1 MNIPQTSDRLDLI
14 SSSRSGAGDLTGDPF
29 GYVTGV
35 LAVIIHASYL
45 VLIQKSSLDSEYG
58 PLTAQYAIATMASP
72 VRTVEQGINTAEGR
86 GLIPTE
92 KFLTDFLNASTS
104 LLTFSFFLCSLPP
117 LFMIVSSRLSRFPSF
132 FSLLL
137 VVFLQLCLGL
147 FLSHYITHFLVLP
160 FFFLFLSFLSLP
172 LLLLSFLLFFRSL
185 PVPPSFTSSSPP
197 LPLLS
202 FCFVSTFLAL
212 SPCGSRCRSLRC
224 FWCAP

>member
-117 LFMIVSSRLSRFPSF
+117 L
-132 FSLLL
+132 
-137 VVFLQLCLGL
+137 
-147 FLSHYITHFLVLP
+147 
-160 FFFLFLSFLSLP
+160 
-172 LLLLSFLLFFRSL
+172 
-185 PVPPSFTSSSPP
+185 
-197 LPLLS
+197 LS